1 MRGRGGRAAAMV
13 AILSVAV
20 MLAAG
25 GVLAAGDP
33 ALLNVGMGSEARSLD
48 PHFGGDSDI
57 QRWMPNSYESLFE
70 LKPPDGAQ
78 LAPLLATR
86 WEISPDRKS
95 YTFTLRRGVK
105 FSDGTDFNAEAVRVN
120 IERIQ
125 KGKRGGPYEALR
137 RVREVRT
144 PDPYTVQLLLE
155 QSYDLVPW
163 LTHTFFASP
172 AAIKANEKDVD
183 LAADWLKDHTAGT
196 GPYVLASWR
205 RGVDIVYEQNPHYWR
220 GWTNQFKRIVVKR
233 IHEAGAQRLLLEKGD
248 LDWAVY
254 VASDA
259 VPALEK
265 NPQLKVVKTSSFVQE
280 QLLWNT
286 QVGPLKDKRVRQALA
301 HAWDFDTYKQ
311 FVQGLTAPPEGPV
324 PVALFGPNYTVPN
337 PYTFDFARAKKLMAE
352 AGFPNGG
359 FTLKIW
365 TGPIAWR
372 KPMYELL
379 AANFKQLGVTTRLV
393 EDTWPAMNERVRRWA
408 SSQAEV
414 DLVHGVV
421 YFNVALTPHPRWP
434 LISMYH
440 SAAQLPKPTG
450 LANFGYY
457 ANPEVDR
464 LIDQADAT
472 VDKDKAMEL
481 WKRVNAILIEEAPGI
496 YLHRL
501 VFLDFLR
508 ADVGGF
514 EAVPYKMP
522 NYAYYYNLH
531 RTK

>member
-1 MRGRGGRAAAMV
+1 MMGPSLVRLV
-13 AILSVAV
+13 VVVLSLVAV
-20 MLAAG
+20 VGPAAG
-25 GVLAAGDP
+25 AGDP
-33 ALLNVGMGSEARSLD
+33 SILTVGMGSEARSMD
-48 PHFGGDSDI
+48 PHFGGDSDL

-70 LKPPDGAQ
+70 LKPPDGSS
-78 LAPLLATR
+78 LAPLLATK
-86 WEISPDRKS
+86 WEISSDKKL

-105 FSDGTDFNAEAVRVN
+105 FSDGADFNADAVRVN

-137 RVREVRT
+137 RVREVRVV
-144 PDPYTVQLLLE
+144 DPYTVQLVLE
-155 QSYDLVPW
+155 QPYDLVPW
-163 LTHTFFASP
+163 LTHTFFVSP
-172 AAIKANEKDVD
+172 AALRANDKDGD
-183 LAADWLKDHTAGT
+183 LAADWLRDRTAGT
-196 GPYVLASWR
+196 GPYMLTSWR

-220 GWTNQFKRIVVKR
+220 GWKTQFKRIVIKR
-233 IHEAGAQRLLLEKGD
+233 IHEAGSQRLLLEKGD

-254 VASDA
+254 VANDA

-265 NPQLKVVKTSSFVQE
+265 NPSVKVVKTPSFVQE

-286 QVGPLKDKRVRQALA
+286 QVAPLKDKRVRQALA
-301 HAWDFDTYKQ
+301 HAWDWESYRQ
-311 FVQGLTAPPEGPV
+311 LVQGLTAPPEGPV
-324 PVALFGPNYTVPN
+324 PLGLFGPGYSIAN
-337 PYTFDFARAKKLMAE
+337 PDRFDLDRARKLLAE
-352 AGFPNGG
+352 AGLPNGG

-365 TGPIAWR
+365 AGPVSWR
-372 KPMYELL
+372 RPMYELL
-379 AANFKQLGVTTRLV
+379 SANLKQLGITTRLV

-408 SSQAEV
+408 TSQAEG
-414 DLVHGVV
+414 DLIHGVI

-440 SAAQLPKPTG
+440 SAAHLAKPTG

-457 ANPEVDR
+457 SNPEVDR
-464 LIDQADAT
+464 LIDQAEAT
-472 VDKDKAMEL
+472 LDRDKAMEI
-481 WKRVNAILIEEAPGI
+481 WKRVNASLLDDAPAI
-496 YLHRL
+496 YLHKL